1 MKIFQNNKYFYHQ
14 NVLKIENFEIEKNF
28 KKKLRMF

>member
-28 KKKLRMF
+28 KKKLRIF